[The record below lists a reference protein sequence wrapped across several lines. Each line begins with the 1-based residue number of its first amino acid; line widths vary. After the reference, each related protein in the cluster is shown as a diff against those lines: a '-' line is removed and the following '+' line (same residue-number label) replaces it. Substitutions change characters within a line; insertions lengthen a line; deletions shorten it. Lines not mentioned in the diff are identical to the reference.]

1 MDLPPQLAKVHY
13 MFHVSLLRKADMD
26 LARILPQVPVE
37 VKEDLTLELRP
48 VRILDWEVKELRNKQ
63 ILIVR
68 ILWQNA

>member
-1 MDLPPQLAKVHY
+1 
-13 MFHVSLLRKADMD
+13 MD